1 MEALQQATQEEQQ
14 RKSKG
19 RKKGRIRELEE
30 IRSELAEKELVLL
43 GKEQELLDK
52 DQTVEVLRKEVPLF
66 SHTPFG
72 HHLAVPHADT
82 LLPIRCTSSWHS
94 RHCRRHAIAAVAV
107 ALLRLGNPPWMPVT
121 PWPRAP
127 AARAGAESP
136 EAAHGSEEQRGPGGR
151 AGHSAVHRGVG
162 AAVIGAHP

>member
-1 MEALQQATQEEQQ
+1 MLQHTNLLHPCLRQDAKQSVEALQQATQEEQQ

-107 ALLRLGNPPWMPVT
+107 ALLRHCDLAT
-121 PWPRAP
+121 R
-127 AARAGAESP
+127 
-136 EAAHGSEEQRGPGGR
+136 HGCL
-151 AGHSAVHRGVG
+151 
-162 AAVIGAHP
+162 